1 MKKIISICMMCL
13 FIALG
18 TKAANTMLV
27 LKNTEV
33 NKTILQN
40 LSAVES
46 ASVSEF
52 EIGNVPL
59 FWYCYRVST
68 VITVL
73 GEDMEG
79 NVITETTVTY
89 NCFWINNNLQ

>member
-46 ASVSEF
+46 ASVSKF

-68 VITVL
+68 VTTVL

-79 NVITETTVTY
+79 NVITE
-89 NCFWINNNLQ
+89 QQ